1 MMAAMVAKA
10 RLPSFPAEWEELLWA
25 AVRDEVSEA
34 ATTGQALVAA
44 IQARTRRY
52 TDARER
58 LHERLTGAEA
68 DRDLAARALF
78 FTVADAPKIGIP
90 LAELDGRGLLP
101 AASLRVLDVG
111 AGAGAMTLGLLAH
124 RGAADTTHVTAV
136 DRDAR
141 ALAILRRVA
150 ASLPRPPMLTTLRAN
165 LATPLPDGPFDV
177 VLAGTV
183 LNELAPAARAPLVRA
198 LLDRLAGGGAVILV
212 EPALRETARDLHALR
227 DALVAEGGV
236 HVFAP
241 CTHQRPCPAL
251 VDPRDWCHEDR
262 PFQAPPRLAGLMR
275 RTGLRDGGLKFA
287 YLTLRRTPEPLV
299 VAPPGARAL
308 RVVSGAL
315 DTKGVVERILCGEDG
330 RKHVRLLRR
339 ERSESYCALD
349 DSRRGDVLVEA
360 ERGLSLPPTSPARGT
375 PAPAPP
381 SSPPEPQPP
390 SEPGSAPPGE
400 GN

>member
-10 RLPSFPAEWEELLWA
+10 RLPSFPAEWEELLWT
-25 AVRDEVSEA
+25 AVRDEVGEA
-34 ATTGQALVAA
+34 ATTGPALVTA

-58 LHERLTGAEA
+58 LHERLTGAAA
-68 DRDLAARALF
+68 DRELAARALF
-78 FTVADAPKIGIP
+78 FTVADAPKIAIP

-101 AASLRVLDVG
+101 ASNLRVLDVG

-141 ALAILRRVA
+141 ALAILRRVS
-150 ASLPRPPMLTTLRAN
+150 ASLPSPPTLTTLRAD
-165 LATPLPDGPFDV
+165 LAAALPDGPFDL

-198 LLDRLAGGGAVILV
+198 LVDRLADGGAVILV
-212 EPALRETARDLHALR
+212 EPALRETTRDLHALR
-227 DALVAEGGV
+227 DALVAAGGV

-241 CTHQRPCPAL
+241 CTHERPCPAL

-262 PFQAPPRLAGLMR
+262 PFQPPPRLAGLMR
-275 RTGLRDGGLKFA
+275 RTGLRDGGLKFS

-299 VAPPGARAL
+299 LAPPGSRAL

-315 DTKGVVERILCGEDG
+315 DTKGVVERIVCGEDG

-339 ERSESYCALD
+339 ERSASYRALD
-349 DSRRGDVLVEA
+349 ESRRGDILIEPSA
-360 ERGLSLPPTSPARGT
+360 DDRGLSLPPTSPARAAPG
-375 PAPAPP
+375 PA
-381 SSPPEPQPP
+381 SSPPEPHSPP
-390 SEPGSAPPGE
+390 EPPRE